1 VRRAEWQMMSPMS
14 SAQPLAAPPTVAPP
28 RFTIAATVEQ
38 VLVVASVFF
47 VLAAN
52 RPFFAAALRGHEAN
66 TASTWG
72 FVVAMATM
80 LVAAHFLLMALVA
93 NRWTLKPV
101 LAVLIVATAF
111 ATYFMAH
118 YNVYVD
124 ASMMR
129 NVLRTDFGE
138 ARELLAPMLV
148 PYLLLYAVLPLLLL
162 WRVRL
167 VNRSL
172 LRATLVR
179 LGAMLLAVLV
189 AVGALLAVYQPF
201 VSLMRNRHEVRYLIT
216 PGNVVW
222 SLGAVLVSETR
233 TAAKPKQ
240 AIGLD
245 AKPGPSWATRHKPM
259 LVVLVVGET
268 ARAANWGLSGYAR
281 QTTPQLATLP
291 VINFSDVTS
300 CGTNTEVSLPCMF
313 APVGRRQYDEQ
324 SIRGSQ
330 GLLHVLARAGV
341 AVHWR
346 DNQSGCKGVCDGLTN
361 DSVQGLNAPGL
372 CSEGRCLDEGLLQG
386 IDRRLDQAQ
395 GRQLLVL
402 HQLGNH
408 GPAYFR
414 RYPASFARFTPAC
427 ENEDLQHCTRE
438 EITNAY
444 DNALLYTDHVLAQL
458 IAQLNAHADNV
469 DSALLYVSDHGESL
483 GENRLFL
490 HGVPYAIAPD
500 VQTKVPMVWW
510 SSPGFAQTTGL
521 DLACLRQRAQAS
533 VSHDHLFHTLLG
545 LLDVSTALYEPQWD
559 FTAECRHVGAAVSR

>member
-1 VRRAEWQMMSPMS
+1 MPLMS

-38 VLVVASVFF
+38 VLLVASVFF

-52 RPFFAAALRGHEAN
+52 RPFFAAALHGHEAN

-72 FVVAMATM
+72 FVVAMATL

-111 ATYFMAH
+111 ATYFMAR
-118 YNVYVD
+118 YNVYLD

-148 PYLLLYAVLPLLLL
+148 PYLLLYAVMPLLLL

-172 LRATLVR
+172 LRAALVR
-179 LGAMLLAVLV
+179 LGAMLLAVLA

-233 TAAKPKQ
+233 TAARPKQ

-245 AKPGPSWATRHKPM
+245 AKPGPSWATQHKPM

-291 VINFSDVTS
+291 VINFSDVSS

-313 APVGRRQYDEQ
+313 APVGRRHYDEQ

-346 DNQSGCKGVCDGLTN
+346 DNQSGCKGVCDGLPN

-414 RYPASFARFTPAC
+414 RYPPSFARFTPAC
-427 ENEDLQHCTRE
+427 ENEDLQYCTRE

-458 IAQLNAHADNV
+458 ITQLNSHADSV

-559 FTAECRHVGAAVSR
+559 FTAECRHASAAVPQ

>member
-1 VRRAEWQMMSPMS
+1 MRRMTPIPSRPP
-14 SAQPLAAPPTVAPP
+14 AQAAPQ
-28 RFTIAATVEQ
+28 RLTIPATVEQ
-38 VLVVASVFF
+38 VLLVASAFF

-66 TASTWG
+66 TLSTWG
-72 FVVAMATM
+72 FVAAVAAL

-101 LAVLIVATAF
+101 LTVLIVATALV
-111 ATYFMAH
+111 TYYMAR
-118 YNVYVD
+118 YNVYFD
-124 ASMMR
+124 ATMMR

-138 ARELLAPMLV
+138 ARELLAPMLL
-148 PYLLLYAVLPLLLL
+148 PYLLLYAGLPLLLL

-167 VNRSL
+167 VNHSL
-172 LRATLVR
+172 PRATLVR
-179 LGAMLLAVLV
+179 LGAMLLAVL
-189 AVGALLAVYQPF
+189 ACVGALLAVFQPLA
-201 VSLMRNRHEVRYLIT
+201 SLMRNHREVRYLIT

-222 SLGAVLVSETR
+222 SLGSVLVSETR
-233 TAAKPKQ
+233 TAAKPRQ
-240 AIGLD
+240 PIGLD

-259 LVVLVVGET
+259 LLVLVVGET
-268 ARAANWGLSGYAR
+268 ARAANWGLSGYTR
-281 QTTPQLATLP
+281 QTTPQLAQLP
-291 VINFSDVTS
+291 VINFSDVSS

-324 SIRGSQ
+324 RIRGSE
-330 GLLHVLARAGV
+330 GLLQLMARAGV

-346 DNQSGCKGVCDGLTN
+346 DNQSGCKGVCDGLPN

-386 IDRRLDQAQ
+386 IDRRLAQAQ
-395 GRQLLVL
+395 GTQLLVL

-414 RYPASFARFTPAC
+414 RYPAAFARFTPAC
-427 ENEDLQHCTRE
+427 EDEDLQHCTRE
-438 EITNAY
+438 QIVNAY
-444 DNALLYTDHVLAQL
+444 DNALLYTDHLLAQL
-458 IAQLNAHADNV
+458 IAQLQAHAGGV

-490 HGVPYAIAPD
+490 HGMPYAIAPD
-500 VQTKVPMVWW
+500 VQTMVPMVMWT
-510 SSPGFAQTTGL
+510 SPGFARGVGL
-521 DLACLRQRAQAS
+521 DLGCLRQRAQAG

-545 LLDVSTALYEPQWD
+545 LLDVTTSLYEPGWD
-559 FTAECRHVGAAVSR
+559 FSAECRQLPAIAQR